1 MGSPLEDFPKKKKAF
16 LSLLL
21 LFYLALSIGNILK
34 ISVPNSEIYE
44 SIDKYIDYFRYN
56 SSYIKNNKTYYFN
69 EEKDEDFIKLND
81 TKASFGYCFYIN
93 ALSNIVLLT
102 IDFII
107 LVFAC
112 WGLASGMETSGYCCI
127 ICTTLG
133 CEECFTCIVKAAL
146 TCPLLL
152 QFLIGLA
159 NVWVILGIIL
169 GYHIAKSSINS
180 LKEKLNIDRINID
193 LINNQIFDILFLVAF
208 FLITVLTIVYWCLY
222 KTCYKDSAIANPPK
236 NDFQIINK
244 KPEENELKEY
254 FMIIIIEN
262 NI

>member
-1 MGSPLEDFPKKKKAF
+1 MP
-16 LSLLL
+16 
-21 LFYLALSIGNILK
+21 
-34 ISVPNSEIYE
+34 
-44 SIDKYIDYFRYN
+44 
-56 SSYIKNNKTYYFN
+56 
-69 EEKDEDFIKLND
+69 
-81 TKASFGYCFYIN
+81 
-93 ALSNIVLLT
+93 NIVLLT

-159 NVWVILGIIL
+159 NVGVILGIIL

-180 LKEKLNIDRINID
+180 LNEKLNIDRINID

-208 FLITVLTIVYWCLY
+208 FLITVLTIVLNASGLF
-222 KTCYKDSAIANPPK
+222 TASSARILRSTLMFLAFIPA
-236 NDFQIINK
+236 INC
-244 KPEENELKEY
+244 E
-254 FMIIIIEN
+254 
-262 NI
+262 